1 MLIHKEFTIEEIRRK
16 LVDGIR
22 SYFEGC
28 GMQKAVLGLSG
39 GIDSA
44 VVAAL
49 AVEALGKENVHGI
62 MLPSDFST
70 LHSVQDAVDLA
81 ENLGIDYE
89 VVPISEIYHKFMKS
103 LEPVFKER
111 KEWSVTEENLQARI
125 RGTILMAYSNK
136 FNALLLNTSNKSELC
151 TGYGTLY
158 GDLAG
163 AMMVIADLYKG
174 DVYELAYDINREEEI
189 IPVSTMTKAPSA
201 ELRPGQKD
209 SDSLPDYDIM
219 DPILYEVNEGGTTF
233 KQLLE
238 EGYDKELLDRISSLI
253 GKSSFKIHQIP
264 PILNI
269 SSAPVVYREKCLLK

>member
-1 MLIHKEFTIEEIRRK
+1 MLIHTEFTIEQIRSK
-16 LVDGIR
+16 LVEGIR
-22 SYFEGC
+22 DYFAGC
-28 GMQKAVLGLSG
+28 NMQNAVLGLSG

-49 AVEALGKENVHGI
+49 AVEALGSENVHGI

-70 LHSVQDAVDLA
+70 LSSVQDAVDLA
-81 ENLGIDYE
+81 ENLGIGYD

-103 LEPVFKER
+103 LEPVFKDR

-174 DVYELAYDINREEEI
+174 DVYELAYDINSEKEI
-189 IPVSTMTKAPSA
+189 IPVSTLTKAPSA

-219 DPILYEVNEGGTTF
+219 DPILYEVNEGGKTF
-233 KQLLE
+233 AQLRK
-238 EGYDKELLDRISSLI
+238 EGYDKELLDKISSLI
-253 GKSSFKIHQIP
+253 GKSAFKIHQIP

-269 SSAPVVYREKCLLK
+269 SSAPVVYKEKCLLK